1 MSILTIT
8 KTLFKSVFHGPYTE
22 KYPLV
27 KKDTFKNTRGK
38 IQINISE
45 CIFCGLCQRRC
56 PTEAIKVEREKSL
69 WTIDRLKCIQCN
81 YCCEACPKKCL
92 HMENQYTAPSL
103 EAVRD
108 EYTNA

>member
-8 KTLFKSVFHGPYTE
+8 KTLFKSVFHGPYI
-22 KYPLV
+22 KNYSLD
-27 KKDTFKNTRGK
+27 KKDAFKNTRGK
-38 IQINISE
+38 IEINISQ

-56 PTEAIKVEREKSL
+56 PTEAIKVEREKSF
-69 WTIDRLKCIQCN
+69 WTIDRFKCIQCN